1 MAQPQNIIEISD
13 TESEDIQV
21 EAQQNPVPPQEVPEH
36 IVNDDIE
43 MINTMSRPI
52 NINTPLGNANVHVT
66 TVTFIRTEQFYG
78 LEQVKK
84 PVPIKD
90 DKEERKSEKTM
101 TFTFGACTN
110 PSDLYSE
117 KLYTRMS
124 GKYSQLNA
132 DE

>member
-1 MAQPQNIIEISD
+1 MAQ
-13 TESEDIQV
+13 
-21 EAQQNPVPPQEVPEH
+21 VPPQETQEH
-36 IVNDDIE
+36 LIDDEIE
-43 MINTMSRPI
+43 MIDTMSRPI
-52 NINTPLGNANVHVT
+52 NVNTPLGNANVRITTVT
-66 TVTFIRTEQFYG
+66 TVTTEQFYT
-78 LEQVKK
+78 LDDIKK
-84 PVPIKD
+84 PVPIAD
-90 DKEERKSEKTM
+90 DSKEERKSEKTM